1 MQVYAYLQE
10 HSLDGIS
17 DLVPAYQSLVIYFD
31 ETVLTRKAKD
41 IENMLKQSVNTA
53 LQSNAVKTNTSA
65 VLEIPVCYDE
75 AFALDMQKVCEE
87 TGKSAAEIIQLHTGN
102 TYEIMMMGFVPGF
115 PYMGILP
122 SELNTKR
129 KATPRQAVPPGSVAI
144 AGNQTGI
151 YPLATPGG
159 WNIIGRTPLPL
170 IQLHQQPNFLFT
182 PAQKIVFKSISRT
195 SFDAYV
201 QHTSQTNPLN

>member
-10 HSLDGIS
+10 HSLHGTS
-17 DLVPAYQSLVIYFD
+17 DLVPAYQSLVIYFN
-31 ETVLTRKAKD
+31 ETVLTRKAQD
-41 IENMLKQSVNTA
+41 IEHMLEQSVKAA
-53 LQSNAVKTNTSA
+53 LQSYPIKTNETQ
-65 VLEIPVCYDE
+65 VLEIPVCYE
-75 AFALDMQKVCEE
+75 ESFALDMLKVCEE
-87 TGKSAAEIIQLHTGN
+87 TGKSAAEIIQLHTEP
-102 TYEIMMMGFVPGF
+102 TYEVMMMGFVPGF

-122 SELNTKR
+122 AELHTQR
-129 KATPRQAVPPGSVAI
+129 KAIPRQAVPPGSVAI

-159 WNIIGRTPLPL
+159 WNIIGCTPLPL
-170 IQLHQQPNFLFT
+170 IQLHQQPNFLFA

-201 QHTSQTNPLN
+201 QHTSQPNPLN